1 MTLHESK
8 FICSS
13 TLEEVHFSS
22 VTCLPEDREFFSVPS
37 ILPDSG
43 AVFTVYSLGVSDFIF
58 KNACNI
64 TLTIN
69 TKETSVHAFLN
80 LAPGFAARPVPHKRN
95 FKHER
100 KTMQSCAFIKQ
111 TRALRL

>member
-1 MTLHESK
+1 MTLLESK

-13 TLEEVHFSS
+13 SLEEVHISS
-22 VTCLPEDREFFSVPS
+22 VACLPECRDFFSVVPVC
-37 ILPDSG
+37 PDSG
-43 AVFTVYSLGVSDFIF
+43 TVFTVYSLGVSDFIF
-58 KNACNI
+58 ENTCNI

-69 TKETSVHAFLN
+69 TIETSVHASLN

-100 KTMQSCAFIKQ
+100 KTMQSSAFVKQ